1 MPQIIRS
8 ALVPYSAE
16 QMFALVNDVEAYP
29 EFFTWMCEYSFDR
42 AHRLDHGRFIGR
54 GQSGHKKDVYD

>member
-8 ALVPYSAE
+8 ALVPFSAE

-29 EFFTWMCEYSFDR
+29 SFCP
-42 AHRLDHGRFIGR
+42 
-54 GQSGHKKDVYD
+54 DV